1 MDVFDKF
8 VLTGQSVSVGEAV
21 VRKYKPVSESNRHI
35 VIHIFSSDRDDRE
48 VMVAKMGFPWLNS
61 YLTELLFFQFIT
73 DPDVEMCGTLS
84 LSLET
89 WPPASECNQRHLVD
103 REIQAKMSFGD
114 TEIKASA
121 IDVKTNQTVRAFVD
135 FLNESNPKYETRL

>member
-1 MDVFDKF
+1 M
-8 VLTGQSVSVGEAV
+8 
-21 VRKYKPVSESNRHI
+21 R
-35 VIHIFSSDRDDRE
+35 
-48 VMVAKMGFPWLNS
+48 FPRLNS
-61 YLTELLFFQFIT
+61 YLTELLYFQFIT

-89 WPPASECNQRHLVD
+89 WPPASECNPRQHLVDD